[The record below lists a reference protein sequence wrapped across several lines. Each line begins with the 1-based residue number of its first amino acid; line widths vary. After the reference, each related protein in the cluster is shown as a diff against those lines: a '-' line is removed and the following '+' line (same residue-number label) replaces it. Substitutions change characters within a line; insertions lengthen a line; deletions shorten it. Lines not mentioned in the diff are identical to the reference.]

1 MQTLGPVQQKL
12 ASHGEVEGWVF
23 GVWGEA
29 SDEVHTLIHR
39 MAEARLL
46 VADQQPRRRKVQ
58 SIEAERAHLVGSLRQ
73 QISLVAVRA
82 NARLLI
88 NRVESH
94 VGPGSVEAANR
105 RQLVAAGDRQQKALR
120 RAAALSLSQGRSL
133 IRRGQFRPT

>member
-1 MQTLGPVQQKL
+1 
-12 ASHGEVEGWVF
+12 
-23 GVWGEA
+23 
-29 SDEVHTLIHR
+29 

-94 VGPGSVEAANR
+94 VGPGSVEADNR

-133 IRRGQFRPT
+133 IRRGQFRLT